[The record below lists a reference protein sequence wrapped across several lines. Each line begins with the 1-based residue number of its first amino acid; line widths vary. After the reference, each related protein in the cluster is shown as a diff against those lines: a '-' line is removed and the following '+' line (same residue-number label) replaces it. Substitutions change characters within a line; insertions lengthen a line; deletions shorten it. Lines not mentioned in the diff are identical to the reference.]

1 MFKKCCVALVLFGFL
16 CLNLGCPEKPV
27 NGGRVEKKLPTNV
40 DKGGDSP
47 TKAEIE
53 K

>member
-1 MFKKCCVALVLFGFL
+1 MFKKCCVAMVLVGFL
-16 CLNLGCPEKPV
+16 CLNLGCPDKPV
-27 NGGRVEKKLPTNV
+27 NGGRADKSLPT
-40 DKGGDSP
+40 KTGTGDSP